1 MKVVKQMGLNLP
13 NQFRYDP
20 DIGFTFV
27 PNLQVRIPHESGGY
41 LIRTNA
47 LGFRD
52 HRTPAVDR
60 RIRVFVFGDS
70 FTAGDG
76 VSNGKRYSDELERLF
91 PEIEFYNFGLPGTG
105 TDQHLIAFK
114 KFAMSLRCDLVI
126 VAVLVENIRR
136 ITAQFRP
143 AELPD
148 GRILLQ
154 PKPYFELHN
163 GQLVRFHDPVPE
175 RTIAA
180 DELARGDAIARVDCG
195 GRYPALRKL
204 IKTLGIK
211 DVVQRLT
218 AYQPVPDFDSPAS
231 PAWLLMKALLL
242 AWREASRSPLLIVPL
257 PLYQHVEQ
265 SADPSAYQQRFR
277 EFAAETGLAVHDV
290 LPDLQ
295 RYSPKERRQFRFAT
309 DVHLTPLGHHAVA
322 HSLAPAVKSL
332 LQRTNEE
339 RPST

>member
-1 MKVVKQMGLNLP
+1 MDLKPP

-41 LIRTNA
+41 LVRTNP

-52 HRTPAVDR
+52 HRTPAVDDR
-60 RIRVFVFGDS
+60 MKVFVFGDS

-76 VSNGKRYSDELERLF
+76 VSNGKRYSDELERLL
-91 PEIEFYNFGLPGTG
+91 PGIDFYNFGLPGTG

-114 KFAMSLRCDLVI
+114 KFAMALRYDLVI

-143 AELPD
+143 AQSPD
-148 GRILLQ
+148 GQLFLRA
-154 PKPYFELHN
+154 KPYFELHN
-163 GQLVRFHDPVPE
+163 GKLVRFHHPVPE

-180 DELARGDAIARVDCG
+180 DELAHGANAVVDCG
-195 GRYPALRKL
+195 GRYPALRQL

-218 AYQPVPDFDSPAS
+218 AYQPVPDFNSRAS
-231 PAWLLMKALLL
+231 PAWLLMQALLL
-242 AWREASRSPLLIVPL
+242 AWQEASRSPLLIVPL
-257 PLYQHVEQ
+257 PLYQHVEG
-265 SADPSAYQQRFR
+265 SADAGAYQKRFR
-277 EFAAETGLAVHDV
+277 EFSAETSITVHDV

-295 RYSPKERRQFRFAT
+295 RYSLKERRQFRFPT
-309 DVHLTPLGHHAVA
+309 DVHLTPLGHRAVA
-322 HSLAPAVKSL
+322 NSLVPAVKSL
-332 LQRTNEE
+332 LQRIDEK
-339 RPST
+339 RRSTST